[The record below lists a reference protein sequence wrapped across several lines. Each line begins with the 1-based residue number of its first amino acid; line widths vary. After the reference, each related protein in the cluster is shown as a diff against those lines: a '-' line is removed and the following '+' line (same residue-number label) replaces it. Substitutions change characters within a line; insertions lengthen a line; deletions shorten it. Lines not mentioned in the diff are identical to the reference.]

1 MHPCVLPRDEARL
14 VVGPESLALRHGNCG
29 ACQAVDQAVGQAVE
43 QVVEQAVRVAG
54 VALAYRRAVGVASPE
69 HHMCA
74 TYVQPV
80 QGQHPLTNLT
90 ALYMPTE

>member
-1 MHPCVLPRDEARL
+1 MLGLSASVHPCVLPRDEARL

-54 VALAYRRAVGVASPE
+54 VALAYHLAVGVASPE
-69 HHMCA
+69 H
-74 TYVQPV
+74 
-80 QGQHPLTNLT
+80 
-90 ALYMPTE
+90 